1 MKRQKEFSVA
11 ASNRGKR
18 FRGILFVSWLHA
30 LAQESKAWGYSVGF
44 FLCFSKVSSNQ
55 VAMECGALGTQE
67 QQITI
72 FVGFG
77 TIRIICESSLEKL
90 S

>member
-1 MKRQKEFSVA
+1 M
-11 ASNRGKR
+11 
-18 FRGILFVSWLHA
+18 
-30 LAQESKAWGYSVGF
+30 GF

-77 TIRIICESSLEKL
+77 TIRIICASSLEKL